1 MKYQFLL
8 GRYNQKVVREMDQ
21 TKETQYGSM
30 MGWTFVYLLGLFWL
44 HRGLSFPFLL
54 EGQSLEGI
62 WVVQAWLVGCASD
75 IWVSACL
82 TLLHMLLIAGFS
94 VCFPKNVRHLHC
106 MLWGMMALVV
116 ACHQGYIEFFHAP
129 ILPFHL
135 SYIKDW
141 DFIRSNGSSL
151 FAWRSAILA
160 GFGLMALLLWQ
171 HWQKSRGK
179 SNHRWV
185 VVAGLL
191 GGIGLHVWHIR
202 YKVQWFVP
210 ESLQYNV
217 IENLYV
223 RWIHA
228 VSPQPLTS
236 EEMAILAEKMEVKL
250 DPTESEIASLERI
263 LLHPI
268 SSVGALSLTGKHL
281 VTEVQQLQAKGDSPL
296 VLVMLLESFRAIDVG
311 RSVHS
316 IQSMTPQF
324 DALSQKGIWF
334 PDAWSTGTVTRGGQ
348 EAAWCGYWG
357 GLYTSGMREVAV
369 GKNFPPTCIP
379 DLAKDAIWLHGGEGH
394 FDNQVAYWKRH
405 GVLRMMDLHHFPPET
420 PRTGWGISDR
430 AFFLETVSQLR
441 EGREAGE
448 TRAGFLLSVSN
459 HIPWEVPTDAP
470 DRMKQVVF
478 SGQHPSEK
486 TVWYV
491 DDAIGEWVEKMKAAH
506 LWDSSLVVL
515 VGDHGILAPSF
526 YGAPLE
532 SRFQQLGHV
541 GFLLSGGIAERVA
554 AQSDVEKVQSE
565 IVSQM
570 DIAPFISLLLG
581 KSEEKFMGDS
591 LFQQKRRSVVMSHL
605 MDEVYFPQY
614 SVALPFRACEEASKV
629 GQATFPRAYC
639 RAMLRYVHKMR
650 VTGQ

>member
-1 MKYQFLL
+1 MKYQVLL
-8 GRYNQKVVREMDQ
+8 GRDNQKMMREMDQ
-21 TKETQYGSM
+21 RKAAQYGVM
-30 MGWTFVYLLGLFWL
+30 MAWTFVYLLGLFGL
-44 HRGLSFPFLL
+44 HRGLALPFLL
-54 EGQSLEGI
+54 EGQGLEGI
-62 WVVQAWLVGCASD
+62 WIAHAWLVGCASD

-82 TLLHMLLIAGFS
+82 TLLHMLLVMGLSIFS
-94 VCFPKNVRHLHC
+94 QKNVRHLHGA
-106 MLWGMMALVV
+106 LWGCVALVV
-116 ACHQGYIEFFHAP
+116 ACHQGYVEFFHAP

-141 DFIRSNGSSL
+141 TFIRANGVSL

-160 GFGLMALLLWQ
+160 GFGFLAFLLWQ
-171 HWQKSRGK
+171 RRPANGGK
-179 SNHRWV
+179 SKHQWMV
-185 VVAGLL
+185 MAGLL
-191 GGIGLHVWHIR
+191 GAIGLHVWHIR

-210 ESLQYNV
+210 ESLQYNL

-228 VSPQPLTS
+228 VFPQPLTL
-236 EEMAILAEKMEVKL
+236 EEMELLAEKMGMKV
-250 DPTESEIASLERI
+250 DPTESEIASLERV
-263 LLHPI
+263 LLHPV
-268 SSVGALSLTGKHL
+268 SSVDTLSFTGKHL
-281 VTEVQQLQAKGDSPL
+281 VAEVQQLQAKGDSPL
-296 VLVMLLESFRAIDVG
+296 ILVMLLESFRAIDVG
-311 RSVHS
+311 RSAHS
-316 IQSMTPQF
+316 RQSMTPQF

-334 PDAWSTGTVTRGGQ
+334 PEAWSTGTVTRGGQ

-369 GKNFPPTCIP
+369 GKNFPSTCIP

-430 AFFLETVSQLR
+430 AFFLETVSQLQA
-441 EGREAGE
+441 GRKAGE
-448 TRAGFLLSVSN
+448 IRAGFLLSVSN
-459 HIPWEVPTDAP
+459 HIPWEVPIDAP
-470 DRMKQVVF
+470 NKMNQVAF

-491 DDAIGEWVEKMKAAH
+491 DNAIGEWVEKMKAAH
-506 LWDSSLVVL
+506 LWDSTLVIL
-515 VGDHGILAPSF
+515 VGDHGILAPSL
-526 YGAPLE
+526 YQTPVE

-541 GFLLSGGIAERVA
+541 GFLLSGGIVERVA
-554 AQSDVEKVQSE
+554 ALSEVQKVQME
-565 IVSQM
+565 VVSQM

-591 LFQQKRRSVVMSHL
+591 LFQQKRRSMVMSHL

-614 SVALPFRACEEASKV
+614 SVALPFRACEEASEV

-639 RAMLRYVHKMR
+639 RAMLRYVHKIR
-650 VTGQ
+650 VTGR